1 MEEIDVAR
9 DIMDVQFQKTND
21 GDAENSYYLV
31 LTDWTEDGMKTKMVM
46 SNPLE
51 ASNGANRDG
60 VQVKLKNPNLFISQ
74 ATGKPLSKE
83 KSNLPSSEMPRQLPP
98 GVSEESIAIQAKIAF
113 IGMAAIFITQVGL
126 MKYLNGSIQQLMT
139 LYFSLQ
145 MVVYMK
151 IYNIPIPSNAEIY
164 IEQFTKI
171 VEFQFM
177 SPTPIVQMFIPEWTM
192 ADLTNNEFADKM

>member
-1 MEEIDVAR
+1 
-9 DIMDVQFQKTND
+9 
-21 GDAENSYYLV
+21 LV
-31 LTDWTEDGMKTKMVM
+31 LEDWTEDGMKIKMNM
-46 SNPLE
+46 SDPLA

-60 VQVKLKNPNLFISQ
+60 IQVKLKNPNLFISSS
-74 ATGKPLSKE
+74 TGKPLSKE

-98 GVSEESIAIQAKIAF
+98 GISEESIAIQARIAF
-113 IGMAAIFITQVGL
+113 IGMAAIFITQIGL
-126 MKYLNGSIQQLMT
+126 MRYLGGSVQQLMT

-171 VEFQFM
+171 VEF
-177 SPTPIVQMFIPEWTM
+177 
-192 ADLTNNEFADKM
+192 